1 MSRIIKIINCYN
13 NIKFIVDKN
22 NKHKYNS
29 FMCSK
34 YTHKD
39 RSDVLWL

>member
-1 MSRIIKIINCYN
+1 MSRIIIIINCYN

-29 FMCSK
+29 LMCSK